1 MIQTVSN
8 AANVICHLLNKM
20 VNSSSGIDEALLRSV
35 NWEDVRELVLSKE
48 YRLSFLMF
56 FLLCP

>member
-8 AANVICHLLNKM
+8 APNVICHLLNKM

-35 NWEDVRELVLSKE
+35 NWEDVRELVL
-48 YRLSFLMF
+48 RQGV
-56 FLLCP
+56 